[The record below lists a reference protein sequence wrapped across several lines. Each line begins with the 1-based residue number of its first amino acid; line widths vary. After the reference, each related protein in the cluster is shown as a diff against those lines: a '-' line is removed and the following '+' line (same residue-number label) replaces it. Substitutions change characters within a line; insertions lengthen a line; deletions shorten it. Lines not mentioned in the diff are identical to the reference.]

1 MINGFQAKKLNTSGE
16 LELAANRTE
25 PQNQAVHHVK
35 GRPTASTY
43 FQEKGVLI
51 LTLITPH
58 PVVSPQISNS
68 LLMVKSS
75 F

>member
-43 FQEKGVLI
+43 FQEKGGVNFD
-51 LTLITPH
+51 TNHAP
-58 PVVSPQISNS
+58 PC
-68 LLMVKSS
+68 S
-75 F
+75 FPTNFK